1 MLKLASENRGGLKP
15 RGDIITA
22 SHFFANFVKFRGSW
36 QLTKTQKQMTWKKN
50 KNSHPRPGGKKI
62 WLSPVEMVIIQPD
75 STLLCGSDLAAG
87 FLCPQG
93 TSALLPPSQLKTGD
107 FPTSCDEMQMGLI
120 PYLVGGFNHLEKCL
134 KPPTS
139 SLFLWER
146 KEKHFI
152 PCLTT
157 YVFFFYQD
165 VVIWMRV

>member
-1 MLKLASENRGGLKP
+1 
-15 RGDIITA
+15 
-22 SHFFANFVKFRGSW
+22 
-36 QLTKTQKQMTWKKN
+36 
-50 KNSHPRPGGKKI
+50 
-62 WLSPVEMVIIQPD
+62 MVIIQPD

-87 FLCPQG
+87 ILCPQG

-139 SLFLWER
+139 YFFLWER
-146 KEKHFI
+146 KEKHVI

-157 YVFFFYQD
+157 YVFFFLWRCGDLDAFLNMFGLIVTNPNIRIGSHQ
-165 VVIWMRV
+165 

>member
-1 MLKLASENRGGLKP
+1 MATWSLQAVFSQTSSSSVAAGDSQKLRNKWLGRK
-15 RGDIITA
+15 
-22 SHFFANFVKFRGSW
+22 
-36 QLTKTQKQMTWKKN
+36 TKTHTQDLGK
-50 KNSHPRPGGKKI
+50 KKI

-139 SLFLWER
+139 YFFLWER
-146 KEKHFI
+146 KEKHVI

-157 YVFFFYQD
+157 YVFFFYGD
-165 VVIWMRV
+165 VVIWMRFWICLD